1 MTNPVSAT
9 PNAATTAPTSR
20 AQSSR
25 TASGSF
31 AAVHA
36 AAVADGKEKAK
47 DAAKATSAPKGER
60 TEKVDGHHYMEIVGG
75 PRNGMFVNDSG
86 NARDGDA
93 FVMVKR
99 GGREFHIYGT
109 GSDRTVFEVGR
120 GAEAGAAPVPAV
132 GTGSTP
138 AAGTTGTT
146 PAASSPASG

>member
-47 DAAKATSAPKGER
+47 DAAKTTTAPKGER
-60 TEKVDGHHYMEIVGG
+60 TEKVEGHHYREIVGG

-86 NARDGDA
+86 NTRDGEA
-93 FVMVKR
+93 FLMVKR
-99 GGREFHIYGT
+99 AGREFHIYGT
-109 GSDRTVFEVGR
+109 GSDRTVFEVDR
-120 GAEAGAAPVPAV
+120 GAAAATTPTPAAGTA
-132 GTGSTP
+132 TP